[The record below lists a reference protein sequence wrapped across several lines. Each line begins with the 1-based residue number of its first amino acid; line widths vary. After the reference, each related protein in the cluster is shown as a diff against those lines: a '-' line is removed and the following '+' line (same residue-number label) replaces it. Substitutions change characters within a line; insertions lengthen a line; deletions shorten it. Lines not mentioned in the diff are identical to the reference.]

1 MALPRGV
8 AASLWLDRCSM
19 AIKKSQKTGK
29 DARWYADRRHNYE
42 AVTEL
47 IYDTPGWYY
56 CDPETYYRDLFPK
69 GFLQDKGCPNEDG
82 RPNLICVEDTG
93 IEIPVLDAEGNPR
106 LCKDGT
112 PQVKHKM
119 NRYTITDDHE
129 LLREITNEAVRKNT
143 YLFVAPVSNFG
154 KSRGSAT
161 ARYLHAMQID
171 LDYVGPQQVRNL
183 FRQMDGGVLPHANY
197 VVCSGTGLH
206 VVYRFD
212 KPVPLMTRYIPALQE
227 LKQLLTDLVWNK
239 YTSGEDIE
247 KRQHQGIFQAFR
259 MVGTPTKLNG
269 ECGNAGIKQGSYV
282 AEAFSHDETPP
293 ATLKYLLS
301 FMAKYKR
308 RKGSELEI
316 LEEISE
322 ELRPTTPL
330 AEAREKWPE
339 WAEAR
344 IDRGE
349 PRRGWLFGEV
359 AYYDCLDAIYGL
371 ASVGHRYWCV
381 FYLAVMANKCGVP
394 WEVLEEDAYGLV
406 GFLDAM
412 TDEPK
417 NRFTAA
423 DVSAALEAFEG
434 GVAGGRS
441 RHYRKPWLERKSGIS
456 WETRGARRRP
466 EEQRLPL
473 DVHLAG
479 ARAIRDEKQKKS
491 GTHWWDTGNR
501 DGAPTKEMLVWR
513 AAIENPGA
521 SHSEIA
527 RIAGVSRPTV
537 IKWLSVENWRDQYE
551 HNVRF
556 EEDEDYRE
564 NFIREVEAEW
574 EEERER
580 MEREYYA
587 PGGGFDMDIL
597 YEVAS
602 CPWKTHEEIASLFGL
617 SNPGDVQKTIDM
629 NQDAYRRILLETDDE
644 RIKLKTAGKEASG
657 EYHLI

>member
-1 MALPRGV
+1 
-8 AASLWLDRCSM
+8 M
-19 AIKKSQKTGK
+19 AIKKSQKTNK
-29 DARWYADRRHNYE
+29 DTRWYADRRHNYE

-47 IYDTPGWYY
+47 IFDTPGWYY

-69 GFLQDKGCPNEDG
+69 GFLQDKGDLSGDG

-93 IEIPVLDAEGNPR
+93 IEVPVHDSEGNPR

-143 YLFVAPVSNFG
+143 YLFAAPVSNYG
-154 KSRGSAT
+154 KTRGSAT

-183 FRQMDGGVLPHANY
+183 FRQMEHGVIPQANY

-206 VVYRFD
+206 VVYRLD
-212 KPVPLMTRYIPALQE
+212 RPVPLMTRYIPALQE

-239 YTSGEDIE
+239 FTSGEDIE

-269 ECGNAGIKQGSYV
+269 ECGNAGIKNRSYV
-282 AEAFSHDETPP
+282 AEAFSHDATPP
-293 ATLKYLLS
+293 ATIEYLLS
-301 FMAKYKR
+301 FFPKYR
-308 RKGSELEI
+308 SRKGAALDVLQQISGEI
-316 LEEISE
+316 
-322 ELRPTTPL
+322 RPTKSIE
-330 AEAREKWPE
+330 EARAMWPE

-344 IDRGE
+344 LDRHE
-349 PRRGWLFGEV
+349 PRGGWLFGEV
-359 AYYDCLDAIYGL
+359 SYHDCLDAIHGL

-394 WEVLEEDAYGLV
+394 WDVLEEDAYGLV
-406 GFLDAM
+406 GFLDGM

-434 GVAGGRS
+434 GVAGGRA
-441 RHYRKPWLERKSGIS
+441 RHYTKAWLEKKSGLS

-466 EEQRLPL
+466 ADQRLPL

-479 ARAIRDEKQKKS
+479 ARAIRDEKQKRK
-491 GTHWWDTGNR
+491 GTHWWDGGNR

-521 SHSEIA
+521 SHAAIA

-551 HNVRF
+551 LAVRF
-556 EEDEDYRE
+556 EENDGYRDD
-564 NFIREVEAEW
+564 FIAEVNAELK
-574 EEERER
+574 EEQDGF
-580 MEREYYA
+580 EREYYA

-597 YEVAS
+597 YEVAN
-602 CPWKTHEEIASLFGL
+602 CPWKSHEEVAILFGL
-617 SNPGDVQKTIDM
+617 ANPDDVQGIIDR
-629 NQDAYRRILLETDDE
+629 NQDAYRRIMLEADGGH
-644 RIKLKTAGKEASG
+644 GKDGVSWSNGCEFD
-657 EYHLI
+657 